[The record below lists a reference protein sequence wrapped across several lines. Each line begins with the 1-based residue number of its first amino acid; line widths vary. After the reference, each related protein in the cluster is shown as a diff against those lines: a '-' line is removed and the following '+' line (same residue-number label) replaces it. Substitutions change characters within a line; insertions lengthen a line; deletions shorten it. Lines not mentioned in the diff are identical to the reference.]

1 MFATKK
7 PAALR
12 QRLAEIDRDVKLV
25 AHSPTRTMRS
35 HTSHPVSLPRLTSFD
50 QGKYSFADVTT
61 QATEILVALK
71 KLGEP
76 LQPKEEVR
84 VENVISPHHPHS
96 SPPVAK
102 PFIPP
107 SPPSPA

>member
-76 LQPKEEVR
+76 LQPKEEV
-84 VENVISPHHPHS
+84 S
-96 SPPVAK
+96 
-102 PFIPP
+102 
-107 SPPSPA
+107 